1 MMMRTTYRPAL
12 ARVAAAL
19 FFSAALAPAT
29 MAAATTRVSTD
40 APTDAQY
47 TARGDAAWA
56 DVRVL
61 ADDAMEGRRA
71 GTPGHRRA
79 AEYVA
84 QAFDRAGLSPGGD
97 GGGWFQ
103 DVNLISRTIR
113 EENSS
118 VTLLRPDGERKIVLG
133 AEAAINL
140 RGNFVPRVEAPLV
153 FVGHGLKLPQYQ
165 HDDLA
170 GIDVRGKFIVA
181 FMSAPTAVPG
191 AVGAHNGAGVE
202 RWKVYRDAGALGI
215 IGILNPYMMD
225 LPWER
230 AAAAR
235 LEPVLTLGPP
245 EADLFAGMQ
254 GWIMFN
260 PAQAAVLFEGAP
272 QSFDSILAT
281 LKEGKAMPRFDLP
294 AKVRIVTD
302 AAVVTTKSENV
313 IGILPG
319 ADKKL
324 RSEHVVLSAHLD
336 HLGIASEGTGDKLY
350 NGAMDNA
357 AGIAGLIDIA
367 RDIKSKKIAPRRSLV
382 FAAVTAEESGLLGS
396 RAFVSRAER
405 KKIDMVANLNT
416 DMFLPLFALK
426 HLTVF
431 GLEESDL
438 GADVRAVAEGLG
450 VSVQTDPQPLRNRFI
465 RSDQYSFVRAG
476 VPALALKIGFEPG
489 SPEAEIEKKWF
500 AERYHAV
507 GDDLDQPV
515 DLTAMGKYSELL
527 QRLALR
533 VADRDGAPAWNK
545 GSAFFKAR

>member
-1 MMMRTTYRPAL
+1 MMMRTIYRPVL
-12 ARVAAAL
+12 ARAVALTFAAI
-19 FFSAALAPAT
+19 STAALA
-29 MAAATTRVSTD
+29 AAPTA

-47 TARGDAAWA
+47 KARGEKSWV

-84 QAFDRAGLSPGGD
+84 KEFEKAGLAPGGD
-97 GGGWFQ
+97 GGWFQ

-118 VTLLRPDGERKIVLG
+118 VTLLRANGERKIVLG
-133 AEAAINL
+133 TEAVINL

-170 GIDVRGKFIVA
+170 SVDVRGKFVVV
-181 FMSAPTAVPG
+181 FMSAPTAIPG

-202 RWKVYRDAGALGI
+202 RWKVYRSAGALGI
-215 IGILNPYMMD
+215 IGILNPFMMD

-230 AAAAR
+230 AAATR
-235 LEPVLTLGPP
+235 FEPVLTLGPP
-245 EADLFAGMQ
+245 EADLFSGMQ
-254 GWIMFN
+254 GWVMVN

-272 QSFDSILAT
+272 QSFESILAT
-281 LKEGKAMPRFDLP
+281 LKEGKALPRFDLP

-319 ADKKL
+319 ADPKL
-324 RSEHVVLSAHLD
+324 RGEHVVLSAHLD
-336 HLGIASEGTGDKLY
+336 HLGVGSEGTGDKLY

-357 AGIAGLIDIA
+357 TGIAGLIDIA
-367 RDIKSKKIAPRRSLV
+367 RDLKSKKIAPRRSLV

-405 KKIDMVANLNT
+405 KRIDMVANLNT
-416 DMFLPLFALK
+416 DMFLPLFPLK

-450 VSVQTDPQPLRNRFI
+450 VSVQSDPQPLRNRFI

-476 VPALALKIGFEPG
+476 VPALALKVGFEPG
-489 SPEAEIEKKWF
+489 SPEEEIEKKWF
-500 AERYHAV
+500 AARYHAV
-507 GDDLDQPV
+507 GDDLSQPV

-527 QRLALR
+527 QRLTVR
-533 VADRDGAPAWNK
+533 VADRAVAPAWNE

>member
-1 MMMRTTYRPAL
+1 MRTLHRTAL
-12 ARVAAAL
+12 AVLAGCLSFTTLAA
-19 FFSAALAPAT
+19 
-29 MAAATTRVSTD
+29 
-40 APTDAQY
+40 APTDAEFL
-47 TARGDAAWA
+47 ARGEKSWA

-79 AEYVA
+79 AEFVA
-84 QAFDRAGLSPGGD
+84 KEFEKAGLAPGGD
-97 GGGWFQ
+97 GGWFQ
-103 DVNLISRTIR
+103 DVNLVSRTLR

-118 VTLLRPDGERKIVLG
+118 VTLLRAGGERKIVLG

-140 RGNFVPRVEAPLV
+140 RGNFVPKVEAPLV

-170 GIDVRGKFIVA
+170 GLDLRGKFVVA

-191 AVGAHNGAGVE
+191 AVGAHNGSGLE
-202 RWKVYRDAGALGI
+202 RWKVYREAGAVGI

-230 AAAAR
+230 AVATR

-245 EADLFAGMQ
+245 EADLYAGMQ

-272 QSFDSILAT
+272 QSLDSILAT
-281 LKEGKAMPRFDLP
+281 LKEGKALPHFDLA
-294 AKVRIVTD
+294 AKVRIITD
-302 AAVVTTKSENV
+302 AASVTTKSENV

-319 ADKKL
+319 ADRKL

-336 HLGIASEGTGDKLY
+336 HLGVASEGKEGSDADRLY

-367 RDIKSKKIAPRRSLV
+367 RELQSKKLAPRRTVV

-416 DMFLPLFALK
+416 DMFLPLFPLQ

-438 GADVRAVAEGLG
+438 AADVRAVAESLG
-450 VSVQTDPQPLRNRFI
+450 VTVQTDPLPLRNRFI

-476 VPALALKIGFEPG
+476 VPALALKVGFLPD
-489 SPEAEIEKKWF
+489 SREAEIEKKWF
-500 AERYHAV
+500 SERYHAPE
-507 GDDLDQPV
+507 DDLGQPV
-515 DLTAMGKYSELL
+515 DFTAMGKYSELL
-527 QRLALR
+527 QRLTLR

-545 GSAFFKAR
+545 TSAFFQAR

>member
-1 MMMRTTYRPAL
+1 MMRTIYRPVF

-19 FFSAALAPAT
+19 SFAALSVAT
-29 MAAATTRVSTD
+29 MAAAPAR
-40 APTDAQY
+40 APKDAQY
-47 TARGDAAWA
+47 TARGEKSWV

-79 AEYVA
+79 AEYVG
-84 QAFDRAGLSPGGD
+84 QAFDKAGLQPGGD
-97 GGGWFQ
+97 GGWFQ

-118 VTLLRPDGERKIVLG
+118 VTLVRANGERKIVLG
-133 AEAAINL
+133 PEAAINL

-153 FVGHGLKLPQYQ
+153 FIGHGLKLPQYQ

-170 GIDVRGKFIVA
+170 GVDVRGKFVVA

-191 AVGAHNGAGVE
+191 AVGAHNGSGLE

-215 IGILNPYMMD
+215 IGILNPFMMD

-230 AAAAR
+230 AAATR
-235 LEPVLTLGPP
+235 LEPVLALGPP
-245 EADLFAGMQ
+245 EADLYAGMQ

-260 PAQAAVLFEGAP
+260 PAQATVLFEGAP
-272 QSFDSILAT
+272 QSFESILAT
-281 LKEGKAMPRFDLP
+281 LKEGKALPRFDLP

-319 ADKKL
+319 ADKTL
-324 RSEHVVLSAHLD
+324 RGEHVVLSAHLD
-336 HLGIASEGTGDKLY
+336 HLGVGSEGAGDKLY

-367 RDIKSKKIAPRRSLV
+367 LELKAKKIAPRRSLV
-382 FAAVTAEESGLLGS
+382 FVAVTAEESGLLGS

-416 DMFLPLFALK
+416 DMFLPLFPLK

-438 GADVRAVAEGLG
+438 GADVRAVAESLG
-450 VSVQTDPQPLRNRFI
+450 VAVQTDPQPLRNRFI

-507 GDDLDQPV
+507 GDDLNQPV

-527 QRLALR
+527 QRLTLR

-545 GSAFFKAR
+545 SSAFFKAR

>member
-1 MMMRTTYRPAL
+1 MLTLHRTAL
-12 ARVAAAL
+12 AV
-19 FFSAALAPAT
+19 LAGGLSFTT
-29 MAAATTRVSTD
+29 MAAA
-40 APTDAQY
+40 PTDVQFL
-47 TARGDAAWA
+47 ARGEKSWA
-56 DVRVL
+56 HVRVL

-84 QAFDRAGLSPGGD
+84 KEFGKAGLEPGGD
-97 GGGWFQ
+97 GGWFQ
-103 DVNLISRTIR
+103 DVNLVSRTLH

-118 VTLLRPDGERKIVLG
+118 VTLLRAGGERKIVLG

-140 RGNFVPRVEAPLV
+140 RGNFVPKVEAPLV
-153 FVGHGLKLPQYQ
+153 FVGHGLKLPQYG

-170 GIDVRGKFIVA
+170 GLDLRGKFVVA
-181 FMSAPTAVPG
+181 FMSAPAAVPG
-191 AVGAHNGAGVE
+191 AVGAHNGSGLE
-202 RWKVYRDAGALGI
+202 RWKIYREAGAVGI
-215 IGILNPYMMD
+215 IGILNPYTMD

-230 AAAAR
+230 AVATR

-245 EADLFAGMQ
+245 EADLYAGMQ

-260 PAQAAVLFEGAP
+260 PAQAAVLFEGAS
-272 QSFDSILAT
+272 QSLDSILAT
-281 LKEGKAMPRFDLP
+281 LKEGKALPHFDLP
-294 AKVRIVTD
+294 AKVRIITD
-302 AAVVTTKSENV
+302 AASVTTKSENV

-319 ADKKL
+319 ADRKL
-324 RSEHVVLSAHLD
+324 RAEHVVLSAHLD
-336 HLGIASEGTGDKLY
+336 HLGVASEPREGADADKLY

-367 RDIKSKKIAPRRSLV
+367 RELQSKKLAPRRTVV

-396 RAFVSRAER
+396 RAFVSRADR

-416 DMFLPLFALK
+416 DMFLPLFPLQ

-438 GADVRAVAEGLG
+438 AADVRAVAESLG
-450 VSVQTDPQPLRNRFI
+450 VAVQTDPLPLRNRFI

-476 VPALALKIGFEPG
+476 VPALALKVGFLPDT
-489 SPEAEIEKKWF
+489 PEAGIEQKWF
-500 AERYHAV
+500 AERYHAPE
-507 GDDLDQPV
+507 DDLGQPV

-527 QRLALR
+527 QRLTLR

-545 GSAFFKAR
+545 SSAFFQAR

>member
-1 MMMRTTYRPAL
+1 MMTRTIYR
-12 ARVAAAL
+12 
-19 FFSAALAPAT
+19 AALAVLAGLLSVT
-29 MAAATTRVSTD
+29 ALAAASTD
-40 APTDAQY
+40 EQY
-47 TARGDAAWA
+47 KARGEKGWA

-84 QAFDRAGLSPGGD
+84 KEFEKAGLKPGGD
-97 GGGWFQ
+97 GGWFQ

-118 VTLLRPDGERKIVLG
+118 VTLVRANGERKIVLG
-133 AEAAINL
+133 TEAAINL

-170 GIDVRGKFIVA
+170 GVDVRGKFVVA

-191 AVGAHNGAGVE
+191 AVGAHTGSGLE

-215 IGILNPYMMD
+215 IGILNPFMMD

-230 AAAAR
+230 AAATR
-235 LEPVLTLGPP
+235 LEPVLALGPP
-245 EADLFAGMQ
+245 EADLYAGMQ
-254 GWIMFN
+254 GWVMFN

-281 LKEGKAMPRFDLP
+281 LKEGKALPRFDLP

-324 RSEHVVLSAHLD
+324 RGEHVVLSAHLD
-336 HLGIASEGTGDKLY
+336 HLGIGSEGTGDKLY

-367 RDIKSKKIAPRRSLV
+367 RELKAKKVAPRRSLV

-416 DMFLPLFALK
+416 DMFLPLFPLK

-438 GADVRAVAEGLG
+438 GGDVRAVAEGLG

-507 GDDLDQPV
+507 GDDLNQPV
-515 DLTAMGKYSELL
+515 DVTAMGKYSELL
-527 QRLALR
+527 QRLTLR
-533 VADRDGAPAWNK
+533 VADRDDAPSWNK
-545 GSAFFKAR
+545 GSAFFKAQ

>member
-1 MMMRTTYRPAL
+1 MIRTIYRPAVALATAALSFAAVAAVPSEAEYL
-12 ARVAAAL
+12 ARGE
-19 FFSAALAPAT
+19 
-29 MAAATTRVSTD
+29 
-40 APTDAQY
+40 
-47 TARGDAAWA
+47 RGWA

-84 QAFDRAGLSPGGD
+84 KEYEKAGLRPGGD
-97 GGGWFQ
+97 GGWYQ
-103 DVNLISRTIR
+103 EVNLISRVIR

-118 VTLLRPDGERKIVLG
+118 VTLVRAGGERKIALG
-133 AEAAINL
+133 PEAAINL
-140 RGNFVPRVEAPLV
+140 RGNFVPKVEAPLV
-153 FVGHGLKLPQYQ
+153 FIGHGLKLPQYR

-170 GIDVRGKFIVA
+170 GLDVRGKFVVA
-181 FMSAPTAVPG
+181 FMSAPTSVPG
-191 AVGAHNGAGVE
+191 AVGAHNGSGLE
-202 RWKVYRDAGALGI
+202 RWKIYRDAGAVGI
-215 IGILNPYMMD
+215 IGILNPYTMD

-230 AAAAR
+230 AAANR
-235 LEPVLTLGPP
+235 LEPVLALGPP
-245 EADLFAGMQ
+245 EADLYAGMQ
-254 GWIMFN
+254 GWVMFN
-260 PAQAAVLFEGAP
+260 PAQAAMLFEGAP
-272 QSFDSILAT
+272 HSYDSILAT
-281 LKEGKAMPRFDLP
+281 LKEGKALPRFDLP
-294 AKVRIVTD
+294 SRLRVVTD
-302 AAVVTTKSENV
+302 AAVTSTKSENV

-319 ADKKL
+319 SDAKL
-324 RSEHVVLSAHLD
+324 RGEHVVLSAHLD
-336 HLGIASEGTGDKLY
+336 HLGVAGEGHDGGKAGDTLY

-357 AGIAGLIDIA
+357 TGIAGLLDIA
-367 RDIKSKKIAPRRSLV
+367 RELAAKKAKPRRSLV

-416 DMFLPLFALK
+416 DMFLPLFPLE

-431 GLEESDL
+431 GLEESEL
-438 GADVRAVAEGLG
+438 GADVRAVAAELG

-489 SPEAEIEKKWF
+489 SPQAEIEKTWF

-507 GDDLDQPV
+507 GDDLAQPV

-527 QRLALR
+527 QRLTLR
-533 VADRDGAPAWNK
+533 VADRARAPVWNK
-545 GSAFFKAR
+545 ESAFFKAR

>member
-1 MMMRTTYRPAL
+1 MRTIYLLSFAALSFATFSIETIAAAPHDAEYL
-12 ARVAAAL
+12 ARGEK
-19 FFSAALAPAT
+19 S
-29 MAAATTRVSTD
+29 
-40 APTDAQY
+40 
-47 TARGDAAWA
+47 WA

-84 QAFDRAGLSPGGD
+84 KEFEKAGLKPGGD
-97 GGGWFQ
+97 DGWFQ

-118 VTLLRPDGERKIVLG
+118 VTLVRASGERKIVLG
-133 AEAAINL
+133 TEAAINL
-140 RGNFVPRVEAPLV
+140 RGNFVPKIEAPLV

-170 GIDVRGKFIVA
+170 GVDVRGKFVVA

-191 AVGAHNGAGVE
+191 AVGAHNGSGLE
-202 RWKVYRDAGALGI
+202 RWKVYRDAGAIGI
-215 IGILNPYMMD
+215 VGILNPYMMD

-230 AAAAR
+230 AAATR
-235 LEPVLTLGPP
+235 FDPVLALGPP
-245 EADLFAGMQ
+245 EADLYAGMQ
-254 GWIMFN
+254 GWVMFN

-272 QSFDSILAT
+272 HGFDSILAT
-281 LKEGKAMPRFDLP
+281 LKEGKALPRFDLP
-294 AKVRIVTD
+294 SKMRLVTD
-302 AAVVTTKSENV
+302 AAVVSTKSENV

-324 RSEHVVLSAHLD
+324 RSEHIVLSAHLD
-336 HLGIASEGTGDKLY
+336 HLGVASGGTGDKLY

-357 AGIAGLIDIA
+357 AGIAGLLDIA
-367 RDIKSKKIAPRRSLV
+367 RELQAKKTKPRRSLV

-396 RAFVSRAER
+396 RAYVSRAER
-405 KKIDMVANLNT
+405 MKLDMVANLNT
-416 DMFLPLFALK
+416 DMFLPLFPLK
-426 HLTVF
+426 TLTVF

-438 GADVRAVAEGLG
+438 GADVRAVAESLG
-450 VSVQTDPQPLRNRFI
+450 VTVQTDPQPLRNRFI

-476 VPALALKIGFEPG
+476 VPALALKVGFAPD
-489 SPEAEIEKKWF
+489 SPEAEIEKRWF
-500 AERYHAV
+500 SDRYHAV

-515 DLTAMGKYSELL
+515 DLAAMGKYSELL
-527 QRLALR
+527 QRLTLR
-533 VADRDGAPAWNK
+533 VADRPTAPAWNM
-545 GSAFFKAR
+545 GSAFFKPRSVPR